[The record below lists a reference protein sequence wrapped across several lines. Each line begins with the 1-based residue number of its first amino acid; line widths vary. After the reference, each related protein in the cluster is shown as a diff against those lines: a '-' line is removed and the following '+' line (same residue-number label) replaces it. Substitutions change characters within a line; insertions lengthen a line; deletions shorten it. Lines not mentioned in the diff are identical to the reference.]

1 MAESDTWEGR
11 KNLENAKEAVEEYE
25 KEYQQDMKDVRQQ
38 EREEEIFR
46 RKELPGQFTAK
57 TLFGW
62 LDKRYDEEYWARLER
77 NWRRWKEGKTRGQR
91 TIETIKEEEEEIK
104 QESSGIKEWTE
115 EDNKE
120 MGNMVDLYYE
130 L

>member
-1 MAESDTWEGR
+1 M
-11 KNLENAKEAVEEYE
+11 
-25 KEYQQDMKDVRQQ
+25 
-38 EREEEIFR
+38 
-46 RKELPGQFTAK
+46 
-57 TLFGW
+57 FGW

>member
-1 MAESDTWEGR
+1 M
-11 KNLENAKEAVEEYE
+11 
-25 KEYQQDMKDVRQQ
+25 
-38 EREEEIFR
+38 
-46 RKELPGQFTAK
+46 AK

-62 LDKRYDEEYWARLER
+62 LDKRYDKEYWARLER